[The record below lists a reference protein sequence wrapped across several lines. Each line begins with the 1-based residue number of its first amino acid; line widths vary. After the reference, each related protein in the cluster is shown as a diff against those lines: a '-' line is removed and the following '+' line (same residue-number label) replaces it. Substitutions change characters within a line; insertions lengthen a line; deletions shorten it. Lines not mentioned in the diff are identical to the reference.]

1 MALCSSGD
9 WVCPIQTL
17 TGSPLASVFPLMPA
31 GNDPPLAD
39 GDMRPREDGAAPT
52 QGLGGR
58 GPGLDSGL
66 PDSQP
71 RPPLLSP
78 ASWLPVL
85 VATHMWKVLGP
96 SVQGSH
102 TARAPQRIHGA
113 PLNPSPCCH
122 GDDKRRIIPLHPS
135 PRASARQW
143 PQAIFVGG
151 YQRDLWIQLRKPG
164 HWLCRNRYRAPV
176 TLPERGQGG
185 RGDSGRGNIS

>member
-1 MALCSSGD
+1 
-9 WVCPIQTL
+9 
-17 TGSPLASVFPLMPA
+17 
-31 GNDPPLAD
+31 
-39 GDMRPREDGAAPT
+39 
-52 QGLGGR
+52 
-58 GPGLDSGL
+58 
-66 PDSQP
+66 
-71 RPPLLSP
+71 
-78 ASWLPVL
+78 
-85 VATHMWKVLGP
+85 MWKVLGP

-185 RGDSGRGNIS
+185 RGDSGRETFPEPAGRRAHATNAPASVGSFCKKRCPGCKCSVPTGVAGKACVRLTFTGEPKQEAQTAG